1 MNPRESSSHFP
12 ADQTHRSA
20 SSAVP
25 ESVLAG
31 LQVRLEAY
39 RQARAT
45 PFAPTDLEAAL
56 RDPRWEIRC
65 AAAEH
70 LTSSSPQAQLEQV
83 LDDEEYCV
91 RQAAVRALGRMGSA
105 APLELFHSRLRD
117 DAWQVREVVLLTAV
131 EYGISLP
138 AALLEDACH
147 DESAAVRQAA
157 REAREHCIRAQDTP
171 SWLSRVLP
179 FVERKKTAMSVQT
192 DPARTAQPPSITA
205 RRRSFSPLKAG
216 TLVATLVLA
225 LGVLSAAG
233 YSLGW
238 WFPLLGNAAQY
249 TPINQEQTI
258 NGVTVRLL
266 KVYLDKGRTVVVY
279 DILSPSAD
287 PHSFVDGGST
297 ITSTYPQ
304 KTGAL
309 PGGGEVQIDKQDP
322 RLRHLYTVYRPFV
335 VPADVSTLR
344 VTWTLEV
351 FQPNET
357 LPKVAPQPLSFTFSF
372 TAPFHQVDNQ
382 QIIDPF
388 KSGAAA

>member
-1 MNPRESSSHFP
+1 
-12 ADQTHRSA
+12 
-20 SSAVP
+20 
-25 ESVLAG
+25 
-31 LQVRLEAY
+31 
-39 RQARAT
+39 
-45 PFAPTDLEAAL
+45 
-56 RDPRWEIRC
+56 
-65 AAAEH
+65 
-70 LTSSSPQAQLEQV
+70 
-83 LDDEEYCV
+83 
-91 RQAAVRALGRMGSA
+91 
-105 APLELFHSRLRD
+105 
-117 DAWQVREVVLLTAV
+117 
-131 EYGISLP
+131 
-138 AALLEDACH
+138 
-147 DESAAVRQAA
+147 
-157 REAREHCIRAQDTP
+157 
-171 SWLSRVLP
+171 
-179 FVERKKTAMSVQT
+179 MSVQT
-192 DPARTAQPPSITA
+192 GPARTAQPPSITA

-216 TLVATLVLA
+216 TLVATLLLA

-238 WFPLLGNAAQY
+238 WSPQLGNATQY
-249 TPINQEQTI
+249 TALNQEQTI

-297 ITSTYPQ
+297 ITSAYPQ

-309 PGGGEVQIDKQDP
+309 PVGGEVQVDKHDP
-322 RLRHLYTVYRPFV
+322 RLRHQFTVYRSFV

-357 LPKVAPQPLSFTFSF
+357 LPKVAPQPLSFTFTF